1 MKKNLA
7 AEEKRRRLRKADT
20 VFVFDP
26 RVSMNLSKTD
36 LRNLDDLETY
46 EELEWMVEV
55 SLLAT
60 GANFGELA
68 LINNEPRAATIQCL
82 SNCYFAVL
90 SRENYAKT
98 LRKQQVRELNQK
110 MDFLSSLPFLKH
122 QTQN

>member
-1 MKKNLA
+1 M
-7 AEEKRRRLRKADT
+7 
-20 VFVFDP
+20 FDP